1 MFYDSKDELTNSSTS
16 LKPTNQVQLGEMD
29 REKDEDTEQQF
40 PEKTYESFQTTT
52 ANVVVEIND
61 VVTDEALDAPYEQGQ
76 GGLSPHS
83 SNIKSLDVETS
94 PSFRS
99 LHPGYVSN
107 IAEFWENIWKIEN
120 NQKLGVQR
128 ETRDRQFGEE
138 GVINDDKDD
147 EINRLQETIVFQCQ
161 LLRATEEENRAL
173 KEKIAN
179 NESMNEKILRD
190 LNRKSERRENLVI
203 DMRAKVGE
211 YVKEIR
217 ELKEKDLLKTNKLSE
232 LEDKLSEN
240 SPETNILRNENIYL
254 KDKVKE
260 VASQLCDVE
269 FKNRKLEDELTN
281 YEKLVKDLKKQIVP
295 MENIKQKMASLDD
308 DVFVLKRRLQGSM
321 RSKKKEHKSDNAM
334 EMNVLEHPKTS
345 TKKRRIS
352 SMGEQVMS
360 PAKVM
365 KISKANHGAKDSID
379 EKVEESNEYLRVPKK
394 IETENEHVRM
404 RSFKK
409 SRSRI
414 GQECQPQ

>member
-1 MFYDSKDELTNSSTS
+1 MSYDTSKYDLKNGSTS
-16 LKPTNQVQLGEMD
+16 LQLINVRLGET
-29 REKDEDTEQQF
+29 DEDKVDAIEHF
-40 PEKTYESFQTTT
+40 PEKMPDESFQTATG
-52 ANVVVEIND
+52 NVVVEIND
-61 VVTDEALDAPYEQGQ
+61 VTADETLYAPNDQD
-76 GGLSPHS
+76 LSPHT
-83 SNIKSLDVETS
+83 SNTKRVVVETS

-107 IAEFWENIWKIEN
+107 IAEFWENIWTIEN
-120 NQKLGVQR
+120 SQRLGFPR
-128 ETRDRQFGEE
+128 ERRECQLGEE
-138 GVINDDKDD
+138 GVINEDKDD
-147 EINRLQETIVFQCQ
+147 EINRLQETIVLQCQ
-161 LLRATEEENRAL
+161 LFRATEEENRAL

-365 KISKANHGAKDSID
+365 KISKANDGAKDSID